1 MKNLRKLCLGIVL
14 LTLFTLTACLD
25 TKNYNYKMN
34 NDVTD
39 GNVVVTVKGDKVINY
54 STNIE
59 IKSYAKSNLETLK
72 YLYNMY
78 YGSLKGVKYTIDY
91 NESKQLAKIKLD
103 IDLTK
108 ADIKELYKKRI
119 LIDKEVK
126 YITLKDIEKI
136 LSTQGYKRVK

>member
-14 LTLFTLTACLD
+14 LTLFTLTACLG

-126 YITLKDIEKI
+126 YILIYIK
-136 LSTQGYKRVK
+136 LL